1 MDNEKHVDES
11 WKNSVKKD
19 EAGDSCCSSGDCS
32 SGGCGEGC
40 SSEGCGS
47 DCGSEDDCGCGQDHG
62 GEMKVSFLNYIM
74 SMGYQAM
81 IFVGEI
87 PNPMTGKQEV
97 NLRQAKFLIDTLGL
111 LKEKTKG
118 NLNPQEE
125 NMLTASLYELQM
137 KYVDAVNK
145 GKIEL

>member
-11 WKNSVKKD
+11 WKDAVKS
-19 EAGDSCCSSGDCS
+19 ETSEGGCCSSGSCAD
-32 SGGCGEGC
+32 GCGSEGC
-40 SSEGCGS
+40 SPEGCV
-47 DCGSEDDCGCGQDHG
+47 SEDDCGCGQDHG

-87 PNPMTGKQEV
+87 PNPMTGKQET
-97 NLRQAKFLIDTLGL
+97 NLRQAKFLIDTLVL

-137 KYVDAVNK
+137 KYVEATKK
-145 GKIEL
+145 GKLEL

>member
-1 MDNEKHVDES
+1 
-11 WKNSVKKD
+11 
-19 EAGDSCCSSGDCS
+19 
-32 SGGCGEGC
+32 
-40 SSEGCGS
+40 
-47 DCGSEDDCGCGQDHG
+47 
-62 GEMKVSFLNYIM
+62 M

-87 PNPMTGKQEV
+87 PNPMTGKQET
-97 NLRQAKFLIDTLGL
+97 NLRQAKFLIDTLQL

-137 KYVDAVNK
+137 KYVEAVNK
-145 GKIEL
+145 GKLEL

>member
-19 EAGDSCCSSGDCS
+19 EAGDSCCSSGDC
-32 SGGCGEGC
+32 GCGEGC

-47 DCGSEDDCGCGQDHG
+47 EGGCGQDHG
-62 GEMKVSFLNYIM
+62 EEMKVSFLNYIM

-125 NMLTASLYELQM
+125 NMLTTSLYELQM